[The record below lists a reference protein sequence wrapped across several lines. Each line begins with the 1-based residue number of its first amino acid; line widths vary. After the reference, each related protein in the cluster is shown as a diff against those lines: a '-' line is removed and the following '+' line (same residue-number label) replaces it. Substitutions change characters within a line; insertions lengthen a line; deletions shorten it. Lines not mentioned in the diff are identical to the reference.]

1 VVLLL
6 ADFYLQQAIYTVLCI
21 NVVGIAIFLLEKVPE
36 RIVWPRNRS
45 ERGSVGYINAREKRR
60 SGLRPSDN
68 KLPEQ
73 RSGNS
78 VTKIPLA
85 VGNKK
90 FIHSS
95 VNKGCW

>member
-1 VVLLL
+1 LLL
-6 ADFYLQQAIYTVLCI
+6 ADLYLQQAIYTVLCI

-36 RIVWPRNRS
+36 R
-45 ERGSVGYINAREKRR
+45 R

-78 VTKIPLA
+78 VTKIPL
-85 VGNKK
+85 V
-90 FIHSS
+90 I
-95 VNKGCW
+95 